1 MENAERSTRASFAS
15 DMATLIGKLK
25 VGSRLY
31 SLYSQKVKEPLDT
44 LSLLIGGV
52 RVYPSYEEGAKA
64 SELSF
69 KLGNKVWHLR
79 ESAPAES
86 EHHDGEKWIVVPYEK
101 KHFSNETIYLELL
114 NKVAKVNFVGT
125 GDVFIDMVDQGD
137 PDDDTYDFEFFI
149 TKWNDVK
156 VKVVFPNLN
165 ETTGL
170 GRIEATIMK
179 EYSGPLVGEVTLNLS

>member
-1 MENAERSTRASFAS
+1 
-15 DMATLIGKLK
+15 
-25 VGSRLY
+25 
-31 SLYSQKVKEPLDT
+31 
-44 LSLLIGGV
+44 
-52 RVYPSYEEGAKA
+52 
-64 SELSF
+64 
-69 KLGNKVWHLR
+69 
-79 ESAPAES
+79 
-86 EHHDGEKWIVVPYEK
+86 
-101 KHFSNETIYLELL
+101 
-114 NKVAKVNFVGT
+114 
-125 GDVFIDMVDQGD
+125 MVDQGD

>member
-1 MENAERSTRASFAS
+1 MERSTRASFAS

-31 SLYSQKVKEPLDT
+31 SLYSQKVKESLDT
-44 LSLLIGGV
+44 LSLLVGGV

-64 SELSF
+64 GELSF

-79 ESAPAES
+79 EAAPPEN
-86 EHHDGEKWIVVPYEK
+86 EHYNGEVWRVAPEADA

-125 GDVFIDMVDQGD
+125 GDVYIETADEGD
-137 PDDDTYDFEFFI
+137 PDAGEHIYRFYI
-149 TKWNDVK
+149 TKDNDPGTAVK
-156 VKVVFPNLN
+156 FPDLY
-165 ETTGL
+165 ETKDII
-170 GRIEATIMK
+170 RIEALIMK